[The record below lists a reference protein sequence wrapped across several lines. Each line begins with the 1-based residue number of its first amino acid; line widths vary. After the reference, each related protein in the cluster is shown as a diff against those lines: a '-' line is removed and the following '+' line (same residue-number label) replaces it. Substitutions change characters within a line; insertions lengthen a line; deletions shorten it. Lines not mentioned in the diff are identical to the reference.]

1 VKAIEVAELA
11 HGWWKRVKGIVGGKK
26 YRNGVEMNLKKK
38 IVIIGDS
45 GVGKTSLI
53 RRFVFNQ
60 FQDSYIS
67 TIGSKVTTK
76 ECIINRPHHSVDIT
90 FVIWDLIGREGYKG
104 IQARTF
110 AGIHGAILVADLTRK
125 ETLENLERYWLPL
138 LFEVVDNVPLI
149 FTSNKSD
156 LEGKF
161 EFEPEDIVAIADRY
175 NGHIDGTLPKRL
187 TTSYSTSAKTGSNV
201 ENTFES
207 LGHLLVSSFE
217 SSDPVKKLYEN
228 LIALGIHRSS
238 DKNTPVGAL
247 DSIIVDF
254 CEGFKDSRISTL
266 ILRLEIARSGLDVN
280 NPTKEGILK
289 VVEYLAEAENEY
301 LDEKT
306 VMANLN
312 RRLDWAQKIYDS

>member
-1 VKAIEVAELA
+1 
-11 HGWWKRVKGIVGGKK
+11 
-26 YRNGVEMNLKKK
+26 MNLKKK

-45 GVGKTSLI
+45 AVGKTSLI
-53 RRFVFNQ
+53 RRYVFNQ

-76 ECIINRPHHSVDIT
+76 ECRIKRPHHSVDIT

-104 IQARTF
+104 IHARTF
-110 AGIHGAILVADLTRK
+110 AGASGAILVADLTRK
-125 ETLENLERYWLPL
+125 ETFENLERYWIPL
-138 LFEVVDNVPLI
+138 LLKVVDDVPLI
-149 FTSNKSD
+149 FACNKYD
-156 LEGKF
+156 LVGKF
-161 EFEPEDIVAIADRY
+161 EFEPKDIVEIADRY
-175 NGHIDGTLPKRL
+175 NGHVDGILPKGL
-187 TTSYSTSAKTGSNV
+187 ATSYSTSAKTGSNV

-217 SSDPVKKLYEN
+217 SRDPVKKLYEN

-254 CEGFKDSRISTL
+254 CRGFKDSRISML
-266 ILRLEIARSGLDVN
+266 ILRQEIARSGLDVN
-280 NPTKEGILK
+280 DPTKEGVLK

-301 LDEKT
+301 VDEKT
-306 VMANLN
+306 VMANLD
-312 RRLDWAQKIYDS
+312 RRRNWARKINDS

>member
-1 VKAIEVAELA
+1 
-11 HGWWKRVKGIVGGKK
+11 
-26 YRNGVEMNLKKK
+26 MDLKKK

-45 GVGKTSLI
+45 AVGKTSLI
-53 RRFVFNQ
+53 RRYVFNQ

-76 ECIINRPHHSVDIT
+76 ACIIKRPHHSVDIT

-104 IQARTF
+104 IHARTF

-125 ETLENLERYWLPL
+125 ETIENLERYWIPL
-138 LFEVVDNVPLI
+138 LLKVVDSVPLI
-149 FTSNKSD
+149 FACNKSD
-156 LEGKF
+156 LEGKY
-161 EFEPEDIVAIADRY
+161 EFEPDDIVEIADRY
-175 NGHIDGTLPKRL
+175 NGHIDRILPRGL
-187 TTSYSTSAKTGSNV
+187 ATSYSTSAKTGSNV

-217 SSDPVKKLYEN
+217 SQDPVKKLYEN

-238 DKNTPVGAL
+238 EKNTPVGAL

-254 CEGFKDSRISTL
+254 CVGFKDSRISLL
-266 ILRLEIARSGLDVN
+266 ILRQEIARSGLDIN
-280 NPTKEGILK
+280 NPTKEGVLK

-301 LDEKT
+301 MDEKT
-306 VMANLN
+306 VMANLD
-312 RRLDWAQKIYDS
+312 RRLDWARKIIDS